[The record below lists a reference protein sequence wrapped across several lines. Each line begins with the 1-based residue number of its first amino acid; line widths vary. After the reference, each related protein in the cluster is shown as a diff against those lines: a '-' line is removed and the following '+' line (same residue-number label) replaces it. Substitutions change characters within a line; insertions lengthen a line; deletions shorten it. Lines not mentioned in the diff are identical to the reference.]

1 MKPKTKTPKSKR
13 KAALLALQTD
23 LTARIISVK
32 HELASHQNP
41 DWEDQATEREDDE
54 VLEARAASAQ
64 HDLRQ
69 IEAALI
75 RIEDG
80 TYGICAKCGTEIEEA
95 RLDALPYTPFCK
107 DCAP

>member
-1 MKPKTKTPKSKR
+1 MKSKPTTAPR
-13 KAALLALQTD
+13 KATLIALQTD
-23 LTARIISVK
+23 LTARIVAVK
-32 HELASHQNP
+32 QELASHRTP

-54 VLEARAASAQ
+54 VLEARAAAAQ

-80 TYGICAKCGTEIEEA
+80 SYGICAKCGTEIEEA
-95 RLDALPYTPFCK
+95 RLDVLPYTPFCK
-107 DCAP
+107 DCAA